1 VDQVP
6 NIILVYA
13 SMSGNTE
20 EMAQA
25 VAQGARDAGAS
36 VDIRECMSV
45 SADELPNFDGVL
57 LGSYSWGDGEL
68 PDELL
73 DFGDDLDELDLTGKK
88 AAVFGSGDSSY
99 DEFCGA
105 VDILYEKLTNIG
117 AEVVLDRV
125 KVDGS
130 PTDKEIQMCKEFGA
144 SFAKLL

>member
-1 VDQVP
+1 MP

-25 VAQGARDAGAS
+25 VAEGARNEGAS
-36 VDIRECMSV
+36 VDIRECMSA
-45 SADELPNFDGVL
+45 SADELTNFDGVL
-57 LGSYSWGDGEL
+57 LGSYSWGEGEL

-73 DFGDDLDELDLTGKK
+73 DFADDLDELDLSGKK

-99 DEFCGA
+99 EIFGGA
-105 VDILYEKLTNIG
+105 VDILFEKLTNVG
-117 AEVVLDRV
+117 AEIALDRV
-125 KVDGS
+125 KVDGP
-130 PTDKEIQMCKEFGA
+130 PTDKELQMCKEFGA